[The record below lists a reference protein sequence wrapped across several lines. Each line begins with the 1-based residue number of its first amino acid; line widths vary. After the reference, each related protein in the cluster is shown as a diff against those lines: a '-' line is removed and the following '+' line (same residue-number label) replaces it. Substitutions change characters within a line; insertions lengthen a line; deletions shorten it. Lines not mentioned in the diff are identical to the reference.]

1 MPNAECR
8 MPNAECRSAGTDYTD
23 EFAIGREEDL
33 ASDPV
38 PVY

>member
-8 MPNAECRSAGTDYTD
+8 MRRTDYTARSN
-23 EFAIGREEDL
+23 EFTIGREEDL